1 MSHPSAHFDD
11 KMFLDRA
18 TDPDTGD
25 TLTIGK
31 LSATGAGH
39 QLTDVHLHDPS
50 VGTLKQDGQGG
61 YEFIPASNFTG
72 PVEIDYTVTDGIA
85 STPMHTSFEVVR
97 HAPQLPPQQPTG
109 GGNNHQGGTTTT
121 TPLDVDKFEQDI
133 YNTHI
138 AEGGDKVTGTIHQVH
153 VSGTH
158 HSHDDVYGAN
168 HLQPETHADGSPAY
182 GYLKLQPNG
191 GWEYH
196 LNQHNSPTDPINK
209 LAVGETATETFTVRG
224 PNAAPTTLVVTITG
238 TNDAPEITHV
248 EQHIENAQNQK
259 ISGIDTAEVDTT
271 HVVGQITA
279 RDIDNGDELSLAYK
293 AGVPTDSQG
302 KPLPKEFLDSNG
314 HLAGLTVDG
323 HGGYTF
329 ILIALTLVIFHR
341 DKPKSLRYQLRLPMG
356 TVVRI
361 PKRLP

>member
-1 MSHPSAHFDD
+1 MQIKVTGTNDAPVATGVPLPNLYLDDKQGNPVYHPSAHFND

-121 TPLDVDKFEQDI
+121 TPPDVDKFEQDI

-158 HSHDDVYGAN
+158 HNHDDVYGAN

-182 GYLKLQPNG
+182 GYLKLQ
-191 GWEYH
+191 
-196 LNQHNSPTDPINK
+196 LM
-209 LAVGETATETFTVRG
+209 AVG
-224 PNAAPTTLVVTITG
+224 NI
-238 TNDAPEITHV
+238 
-248 EQHIENAQNQK
+248 
-259 ISGIDTAEVDTT
+259 
-271 HVVGQITA
+271 
-279 RDIDNGDELSLAYK
+279 
-293 AGVPTDSQG
+293 
-302 KPLPKEFLDSNG
+302 
-314 HLAGLTVDG
+314 
-323 HGGYTF
+323 
-329 ILIALTLVIFHR
+329 ILINTTALRTQLISWRWV
-341 DKPKSLRYQLRLPMG
+341 KLQLRPLQ
-356 TVVRI
+356 
-361 PKRLP
+361 

>member
-1 MSHPSAHFDD
+1 M
-11 KMFLDRA
+11 
-18 TDPDTGD
+18 
-25 TLTIGK
+25 
-31 LSATGAGH
+31 
-39 QLTDVHLHDPS
+39 
-50 VGTLKQDGQGG
+50 
-61 YEFIPASNFTG
+61 
-72 PVEIDYTVTDGIA
+72 
-85 STPMHTSFEVVR
+85 
-97 HAPQLPPQQPTG
+97 
-109 GGNNHQGGTTTT
+109 
-121 TPLDVDKFEQDI
+121 
-133 YNTHI
+133 
-138 AEGGDKVTGTIHQVH
+138 
-153 VSGTH
+153 
-158 HSHDDVYGAN
+158 
-168 HLQPETHADGSPAY
+168 
-182 GYLKLQPNG
+182 
-191 GWEYH
+191 
-196 LNQHNSPTDPINK
+196 
-209 LAVGETATETFTVRG
+209 RG